1 MTRLELRD
9 GSFRLI
15 SLAYMID
22 ATQETDGSGDFVKLR
37 ISTVTGTEDIP
48 LIYENLQSFE
58 NALN

>member
-9 GSFRLI
+9 GSFRFFGL
-15 SLAYMID
+15 SYMIF
-22 ATQETDGSGDFVKLR
+22 ATQETDVSGDFVRLK
-37 ISTVTGTEDIP
+37 INTVTGTQDID